1 MKEMPS
7 PLWHVSSYKMQARSS
22 QVNKKASKKHIQ
34 ITCLLPNSNH
44 WPSQCI
50 NFKAKSLN
58 GGSNLHIPKTSASI
72 VSSMAILL
80 FPAPRQVFVKW
91 LDVREFIWAIFIP
104 AMHLLQLG
112 LDSAPVRTNPSGQ
125 PSNKALNGWKKTMV
139 TVVKMT
145 ENLCP
150 QSD

>member
-34 ITCLLPNSNH
+34 IICLLRNSNH

-50 NFKAKSLN
+50 DFKAKSLN

-112 LDSAPVRTNPSGQ
+112 WILHLSGPTPQVNPAT
-125 PSNKALNGWKKTMV
+125 KHWMAEKKTMV

-145 ENLCP
+145 KNLCP